1 MNIFFK
7 ACAGVLI
14 ALILWLCLNKNSKD
28 MAVLLSVAVCVTVLI
43 AAIAFLQPVADFIVK
58 IQKIGNL
65 DDSLVAVVLKAVGI
79 GLISEVCVLVCK
91 DAGNESV
98 GKVLQTMASA
108 VILWLSIP
116 VFEKLLTLLD
126 EILGAV

>member
-1 MNIFFK
+1 
-7 ACAGVLI
+7 
-14 ALILWLCLNKNSKD
+14 